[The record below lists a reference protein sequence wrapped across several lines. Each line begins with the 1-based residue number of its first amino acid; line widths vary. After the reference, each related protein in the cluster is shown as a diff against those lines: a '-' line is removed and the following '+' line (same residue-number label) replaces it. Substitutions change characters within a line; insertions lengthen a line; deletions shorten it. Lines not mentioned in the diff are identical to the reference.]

1 MNLFPA
7 ACRGVVYFKRFKMQ
21 HPIQY
26 IEDYNTASQNKAIQS
41 LYQTLPGLK
50 SMNLPSRVAAVSA
63 AFLGKP
69 YVGAPAGEGHEGH
82 FDQSPLYRFDVFD
95 CVTLLNM
102 VLALALS
109 YDVVSFRK
117 NLLRVG
123 YRGAQL
129 GYQYRHHFMSV
140 DWNVHNTK
148 IGLTE
153 DITESIM
160 DEHGKSISLYAQAI
174 IDRPNW
180 FKYRGYE
187 DIKLL
192 KKISAKKAEKL
203 LQALQVLSERV
214 TCETSNMPYLPLTK
228 LFDKKAHPNLY
239 IFDQIP
245 QSSII
250 EIVRPNWNLRNKVGT
265 NMNVSHVGFAIRKN
279 NQLLYRQASSIEKRV
294 MDIPL
299 TEYLKYRLESP
310 TIKGIHVQRLM
321 LSA

>member
-1 MNLFPA
+1 
-7 ACRGVVYFKRFKMQ
+7 MQ

-26 IEDYNTASQNKAIQS
+26 IENYNTASQNKAIQS
-41 LYQTLPGLK
+41 LYQTMPGLK
-50 SMNLPSRVAAVSA
+50 SMDLSSRVADLSA
-63 AFLGKP
+63 AFLGRP
-69 YVGAPAGEGHEGH
+69 YLAAPAGEGHEGH

-95 CVTLLNM
+95 CVTLLNT

-140 DWNVHNTK
+140 DWNAHNTK
-148 IGLTE
+148 IGVTE
-153 DITESIM
+153 DITESII
-160 DEHGKSISLYAQAI
+160 DANGKSIAMYSQAM

-192 KKISAKKAEKL
+192 KKISARKAEKL
-203 LQALQVLSERV
+203 LENLQALSEHV
-214 TCETSNMPYLPLTK
+214 SSESCNIPYLPLAT
-228 LFDKKAHPNLY
+228 LFDENANPKQAL
-239 IFDQIP
+239 FDQIP
-245 QSSII
+245 QAAII
-250 EIVRPNWNLRNKVGT
+250 EIVRPNWNVRDRIGT
-265 NMNVSHVGFAIRKN
+265 NLHVSHVGFAIRQS

-310 TIKGIHVQRLM
+310 TIKGIHVQKLVLRD
-321 LSA
+321 